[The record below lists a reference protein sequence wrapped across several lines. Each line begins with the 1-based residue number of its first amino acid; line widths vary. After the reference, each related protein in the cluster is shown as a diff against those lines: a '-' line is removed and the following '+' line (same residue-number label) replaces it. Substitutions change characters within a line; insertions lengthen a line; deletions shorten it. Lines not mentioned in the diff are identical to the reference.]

1 MAGRGELPCVRQAAR
16 REYLGDCAMSDK
28 LAEPLALRPR
38 DAARVL
44 GISTRTLWAMT
55 APRGPIPCVR
65 VGHGTRQLVLYP
77 LDGLRAW
84 LANRAA

>member
-1 MAGRGELPCVRQAAR
+1 MG
-16 REYLGDCAMSDK
+16 DK
-28 LAEPLALRPR
+28 LAEPLALRAR
-38 DAARVL
+38 DAAKL
-44 GISTRTLWAMT
+44 LSISPRTLWALT
-55 APRGPIPCVR
+55 APRGPIPCIR